1 MQRFVRLFSIA
12 LCFAVLVSAASG
24 QTFTAFINSA
34 QEVPTNSSTG
44 KGFARIFL
52 NESAGTI
59 NFTVS
64 FSGLSSNQ
72 SAAHIHG
79 AAGVGTNAGVL
90 IDLGAVGGTSG
101 TITGTRSI
109 TPTQIASLK
118 SNQTYVNIHSAN
130 FPGGEI
136 RGQVALRRVLDFDG
150 DGATDLSILR
160 FPNVSPPGVSQI
172 TVWNRNS
179 QGFASNQ
186 TVQWGNAN
194 TDFPCPGDYDGDG
207 EDDFCM
213 YRAGASA
220 GQQSFFINLR
230 SSDLTIQWV
239 PWGVNGDQA
248 VNRDYDGDGRT
259 DFTVF
264 RRGATATDQTQWYIL
279 RSSTNSL
286 QVVPFGT
293 TGNGTT
299 SFDTPIP
306 GDYDG
311 DGKFDVAVYRFG
323 QAPANYFIIRR
334 SSDNGVTYQS
344 FGNFNTDYI
353 VPGDYDGDGKFDYA
367 VARTG
372 ATGTSPL
379 VWWILQSSNL
389 QTRTV
394 PFGISSD
401 APTQGDYDGDGKTDV
416 AIWRRA
422 NSGSDSAY
430 FILGSFAGVS
440 VINWGIN
447 GDFSV
452 NGFDAR

>member
-1 MQRFVRLFSIA
+1 MERFVRLFSIA
-12 LCFAVLVSAASG
+12 LCFAGLVSAASG

-160 FPNVSPPGVSQI
+160 FPNTPPRPI
-172 TVWNRNS
+172 TYWNRNS

-186 TVQWGNAN
+186 TIPWGQAD
-194 TDFPCPGDYDGDG
+194 TDFPCPGDYDADG
-207 EDDFCM
+207 EDDLCM
-213 YRAGASA
+213 YRRGAAAGE
-220 GQQSFFINLR
+220 QSYHIIFR
-230 SSDLTIQWV
+230 SSDLTVRWV
-239 PWGVNGDQA
+239 PWGINGDEA
-248 VNRDYDGDGRT
+248 FNRDYDGDGIT
-259 DFTVF
+259 DFAVY
-264 RRGATATDQTQWYIL
+264 RRGATATSPANWFIL
-279 RSSTNSL
+279 QSSTG
-286 QVVPFGT
+286 QPRYVQFGT
-293 TGNGTT
+293 TGNGST
-299 SFDTPIP
+299 SLDAPVP

-311 DGKFDVAVYRFG
+311 DGKFDIAVYRFG
-323 QAPANYFIIRR
+323 QAPSNHFIVLR
-334 SSDNGVTYQS
+334 SSDGTVSFRQ
-344 FGNFNTDYI
+344 FGNFQTDYV

-372 ATGTSPL
+372 ASGTSPL
-379 VWWILQSSNL
+379 VWWILQSSNS
-389 QTRTV
+389 QTRTI

-401 APTQGDYDGDGKTDV
+401 RPTQGDYDGDGKTDV
-416 AIWRRA
+416 AIWRPN